1 MNKFSYVGSE
11 LDIFALASNWKNYY
25 RRLIEKYIGAEVLEV
40 GAGLGATTRSLCRSE
55 HSRWICLEPDP
66 ELANHITSLL
76 NSNQLPGCCE
86 VIVGTVKSLG
96 ENEKFDTVLYVDVL
110 EHIEGDREEAKSA
123 ANRLKEG
130 GYLIILSP
138 AHPVLYTPFDR
149 TIGHYRRYT
158 KNSLSAAIPPNL
170 KCCALFYLDSVG
182 AIASLCN
189 RYIFK
194 SRMPSRKQILF
205 WDRFIVPLSCVVDPL
220 FRYGL
225 GKSLIG
231 VWQKV

>member
-1 MNKFSYVGSE
+1 MNKLSYVGSE
-11 LDIFALASNWKNYY
+11 LDIFALASNWKHYY

-40 GAGLGATTRSLCRSE
+40 GAGIGATTRSLCQGG
-55 HSRWICLEPDP
+55 HLRWICLEPDP
-66 ELANHITSLL
+66 ELAGHITSLL

-86 VIVGTVKSLG
+86 VIVGTVKSLA

-110 EHIEGDREEAKSA
+110 EHIEGDREEANSA
-123 ANRLKEG
+123 ATRLKEG

-149 TIGHYRRYT
+149 MIGHFRRYT
-158 KNSLSAAIPPNL
+158 KESLSAAIPPNL
-170 KCCALFYLDSVG
+170 KCCELFYLDSVG
-182 AIASLCN
+182 AIASVCN
-189 RYIFK
+189 RYFLK
-194 SRMPSRKQILF
+194 SRMPSRKQILI
-205 WDRFIVPLSCVVDPL
+205 WDRVMIPLSCVVDPL

-231 VWQKV
+231 VWQKI